1 MRDEILRIVAQNI
14 QIYGIKK
21 MNLDL
26 ICKELKISKK
36 TIYKYFNSKDE
47 IVETYI
53 NEVFNADMKSCENI
67 INENMPLNEKCNKII
82 HTYHKYKMP
91 SSIISEIKIY
101 YEKEWNNLMEVRNY
115 KINIIREIFQQ
126 AKSNGEIKENADLF
140 ISALMIDVMS
150 EKLLDSNMLHDNNKK
165 YNEAMDSVFNIIFN
179 GILNF
184 EKC

>member
-1 MRDEILRIVAQNI
+1 MRDKILQAACEIIQERGLR
-14 QIYGIKK
+14 KFR
-21 MNLDL
+21 MDD
-26 ICKELKISKK
+26 ICSNLKISKK

-91 SSIISEIKIY
+91 SS
-101 YEKEWNNLMEVRNY
+101 
-115 KINIIREIFQQ
+115 IIREIFQQ

>member
-1 MRDEILRIVAQNI
+1 
-14 QIYGIKK
+14 
-21 MNLDL
+21 
-26 ICKELKISKK
+26 
-36 TIYKYFNSKDE
+36 
-47 IVETYI
+47 
-53 NEVFNADMKSCENI
+53 
-67 INENMPLNEKCNKII
+67 
-82 HTYHKYKMP
+82 MP

-101 YEKEWNNLMEVRNY
+101 YEKEWNKLMEVRNY

-184 EKC
+184 EE

>member
-1 MRDEILRIVAQNI
+1 
-14 QIYGIKK
+14 
-21 MNLDL
+21 
-26 ICKELKISKK
+26 
-36 TIYKYFNSKDE
+36 
-47 IVETYI
+47 
-53 NEVFNADMKSCENI
+53 
-67 INENMPLNEKCNKII
+67 MPLNEKCNKII

-101 YEKEWNNLMEVRNY
+101 YEKEWNKLMEVRNY